1 MSEYSKLAKNTII
14 FAIGQFSVKF
24 IQFFL
29 MPVLTVAMTTED
41 YGSAESIASLV
52 ELVIPLFTLGL
63 QDAVFRFCMRDDMQK
78 KAVLSSSMAVA
89 FIGILIIFLGSA
101 VATVKLPVE
110 QTVMFAVLYVC
121 YALSN
126 IWGQFIRGAGYIK
139 TFACCGVVQALMLA
153 GGTAVFVYWQRWGTF
168 GYLLSMAIAYL
179 CSIVVMFFG
188 GKIYKQLSFK
198 AINKAVLKDM
208 LKYALPLIPNAISWW
223 FIQVVNR
230 FIIIG
235 CIGDAAAGLYISSA
249 KIATIINIFGTV
261 FLQAWTISTVSS
273 LNNGNKGEFN
283 TRIFKIFSAF
293 IQFAAFIIL
302 LLLPYLSMF
311 LLKGEFYE
319 AWRYSSVAIYTA
331 IFSCYS
337 SFFGTY
343 YGANMN
349 TKVAL
354 YSTLAAAVV
363 NTGFSFLLI
372 NFLGIQGVLF
382 ASLLSYVVL
391 AVIRIITT
399 QKYSEIKINWFKE
412 AAVLLLLLADSCM
425 ILYSENIP
433 AVWYFGAQA
442 VAICLFL
449 IIKFKDIK
457 LFAVYLVSLCKKLFM
472 RKKSSDTQE
481 AEGADGSAPAGL
493 APSAVGGTQMKNEI
507 KIEDIQAVQLDLLE
521 KFAELC
527 GKLGLKYTLSSGS
540 LLGAVRHG
548 GFVPWDDDID
558 VAMPREDYEIFV
570 KNANGLL
577 PSGYFVQHFTTEK
590 DAPNVFAK
598 LRNSNT
604 AWICYEHEKLN
615 INHGIGMDIFPV
627 DRVLKPEKLNRIARK
642 THTFLTLQNC
652 YEPSYI
658 KTIKSAGKK
667 FIACLIF
674 PLSRII
680 GKRRLLIKQDKFN
693 KDKKSGEWTTADVI
707 LRNKLM
713 PYKIFEEYEETE
725 FEGKLFSTVKERDEY
740 LKIVYGDN
748 YMDLPPLDKRVVH
761 VAKIVDCHASYT
773 QYIDNHDSAKSQKE

>member
-89 FIGILIIFLGSA
+89 VIGILIIFLGSG
-101 VATVKLPVE
+101 VATVKLPIE
-110 QTVMFAVLYVC
+110 QTIMFAVLYVC
-121 YALSN
+121 YALTN

-153 GGTAVFVYWQRWGTF
+153 GCTAVFVYWQRWGTF
-168 GYLLSMAIAYL
+168 GYLLSMALAYL
-179 CSIVVMFFG
+179 CSIIVMFFG

-198 AINKAVLKDM
+198 SIDKAVLKEM

-230 FIIIG
+230 YIIIG
-235 CIGDAAAGLYISSA
+235 FIGESAAGLYISSS

-273 LNNGNKGEFN
+273 LNDGNKGEFN
-283 TRIFKIFSAF
+283 TRIFKVFSAF

-319 AWRYSSVAIYTA
+319 AWRYSSLAIYTA

-337 SFFGTY
+337 SFFGAY

-412 AAVLLLLLADSCM
+412 ATVLLLLLADACM

-433 AVWYFGAQA
+433 TGWYFGAQA
-442 VAICLFL
+442 AAICLFL

-457 LFAVYLVSLCKKLFM
+457 LFAVYLVGLCKKLFK
-472 RKKSSDTQE
+472 RKKADTQE
-481 AEGADGSAPAGL
+481 EGETEGA
-493 APSAVGGTQMKNEI
+493 PSEEEEKQMENGTNIEEI
-507 KIEDIQAVQLDLLE
+507 HSVELDLLE

-527 GKLGLKYTLSSGS
+527 DKLDLKYTLSSGT

-548 GFVPWDDDID
+548 GFIPWDDDID
-558 VAMPREDYEIFV
+558 VAMPREDYEIFI
-570 KNANGLL
+570 KKANGLL
-577 PSGYFVQHFTTEK
+577 PQGYFVQHYTTEK
-590 DAPNVFAK
+590 DAPNVWAK
-598 LRNSNT
+598 LRNGNT
-604 AWICYEHEKLN
+604 TWICYECEKLN

-627 DRVLKPEKLNRIARK
+627 DRVLKPEKLERIKRK
-642 THTFLTLQNC
+642 TKTLIALQNC
-652 YEPSYI
+652 YELSYI
-658 KTIKSAGKK
+658 KTIKNTGKK
-667 FIACLIF
+667 IIAYLVF

-693 KDKKSGEWTTADVI
+693 AGKKSGEWTTADVI
-707 LRNKLM
+707 SRNKLM
-713 PYKIFEEYEETE
+713 PYKIFEEYEEIE
-725 FEGKLFSTVKERDEY
+725 FEGKRFSAIKERNNY
-740 LKIVYGDN
+740 LSIIYGDN
-748 YMDLPPLDKRVVH
+748 YMELPPLDKRVVH
-761 VAKIVDCHASYT
+761 VAKIVDCHAPYT
-773 QYIDNHDSAKSQKE
+773 KYIDKNGADK